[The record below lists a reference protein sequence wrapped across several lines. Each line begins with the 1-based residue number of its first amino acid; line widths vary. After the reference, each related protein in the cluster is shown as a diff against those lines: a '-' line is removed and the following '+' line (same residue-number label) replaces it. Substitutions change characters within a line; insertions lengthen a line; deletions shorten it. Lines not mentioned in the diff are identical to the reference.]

1 MAMKHYPTYLQ
12 SLGLL
17 LIFLLCSIIS
27 MLVITPFF
35 SHESPIGLS
44 LIYTLSLCLAIGF
57 GLFIRRQYQF
67 PVKRFSVI
75 AALIASISLIGTHI
89 FLDPLTSL
97 IPPSELMNKMFLE
110 TVKQPVPYFFMIV
123 IAAPILEELFFRGL
137 ILDGFLKNYEPKY
150 AILASAFLFALIHG
164 NLPQGVGAFLSGIL
178 IGWVYWKTNS
188 VLPGIFMH
196 LINNLISFISVML
209 TPKEELFMSMRDSIG
224 NNLYYWLIVVGGGTI
239 ALGGIGVLVKS
250 YFKMNDPD
258 QAQMEKSVDQ
268 PKD

>member
-1 MAMKHYPTYLQ
+1 MKHYPTYLQ

-27 MLVITPFF
+27 VLIVMPFF
-35 SHESPIGLS
+35 SYESAIGMS
-44 LIYTLSLCLAIGF
+44 LIYSLSLCLAIGF

-67 PVKRFSVI
+67 PIKRFPVL
-75 AALIASISLIGTHI
+75 AVLIAGISLIVIHL

-97 IPPSELMNKMFLE
+97 VPPSELFNKMLLD
-110 TVKQPVPYFFMIV
+110 TVKQPVQYFFMIV
-123 IAAPILEELFFRGL
+123 IAAPILEELFFRGI
-137 ILDGFLKNYEPKY
+137 ILDGFLKNYKPKY
-150 AILASAFLFALIHG
+150 AILASAFLFGVIHG
-164 NLPQGVGAFLSGIL
+164 NLPQGISAFLSGIL

-224 NNLYYWLIVVGGGTI
+224 NPLYYWLIVVGSGVI
-239 ALGGIGVLVKS
+239 VLAGIGILTKY
-250 YFKMNDPD
+250 YFKLDGSGS
-258 QAQMEKSVDQ
+258 AQGEGQ
-268 PKD
+268 LHLPKD